1 MAPGGIV
8 VLVWR
13 YSVTSSEIKRISS
26 CCHGEATDLVVHYTS
41 GLHLAAGLRREE
53 DLGEGASSR
62 QVSIFF
68 FPILFLSMYRKKKN
82 IRCIR
87 YSGRERGS
95 SHRAEVTGYVHSRKS
110 RCDCDHLGRSLD
122 LDIRHN
128 FAAEGCTA
136 SVIFESKDL
145 RCVQGRTHGYC
156 CCGGG

>member
-68 FPILFLSMYRKKKN
+68 FPILFLSMYRKKKHTL
-82 IRCIR
+82 
-87 YSGRERGS
+87 YP
-95 SHRAEVTGYVHSRKS
+95 
-110 RCDCDHLGRSLD
+110 L
-122 LDIRHN
+122 
-128 FAAEGCTA
+128 FW
-136 SVIFESKDL
+136 
-145 RCVQGRTHGYC
+145 
-156 CCGGG
+156 